1 MAHIHIDSDSLQGSQ
16 HLASQVKG
24 YGRSRLSSF
33 IQIIENLGHSI
44 EFGTIDSSKSGWKNA
59 DLLIIPT
66 RRPNCGVDATL
77 PDIEQ
82 FVSKGGSLFLLSNH
96 SRVPAFPSMGNFTQ
110 EDGKITRRFG
120 IELAEVCF
128 CTDAEGTLTRIDDA
142 RSNTHP
148 ILLGSSGAR
157 VVNSV
162 VVNNGSA
169 IRQNSVGEAVL
180 WWPTNVVDI
189 GPNSMSPDEMAFC
202 WAAETKCGRVLV
214 VGDSGFIGEPKIQG
228 SGPGL
233 FNQGENS
240 LFIQQAIGW
249 LLEI

>member
-1 MAHIHIDSDSLQGSQ
+1 MAHIHIDSDSLQGWQ
-16 HLASQVKG
+16 HLSRQGKG

-33 IQIIENLGHSI
+33 IQTIQNQGHSVD
-44 EFGTIDSSKSGWKNA
+44 FGTIDRSESGWKNS

-66 RRPNCGVDATL
+66 RRPNFRVDATL

-96 SRVPAFPSMGNFTQ
+96 SRAPAFPSMGHFTQ
-110 EDGKITRRFG
+110 EDGKIAGLFG
-120 IELAEVCF
+120 IELIEVCL

-142 RSNTHP
+142 GSTTHP
-148 ILLGSSGAR
+148 ILLGSSGDR

-162 VVNNGSA
+162 IVNNGCA
-169 IRQNSVGEAVL
+169 IRRNSVGAAVL
-180 WWPTNVVDI
+180 WWPKNVVDI
-189 GPNSMSPDEMAFC
+189 GPHCMRPDEMAFC
-202 WAAETKCGRVLV
+202 WATETKGGRVLV
-214 VGDSGFIGEPKIQG
+214 AGDSGFLGEPNLQG

-249 LLEI
+249 LLET